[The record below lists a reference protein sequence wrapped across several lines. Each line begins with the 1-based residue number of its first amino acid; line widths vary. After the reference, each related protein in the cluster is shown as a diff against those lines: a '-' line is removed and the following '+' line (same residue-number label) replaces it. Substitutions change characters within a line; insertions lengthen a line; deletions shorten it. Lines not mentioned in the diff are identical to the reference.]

1 LSAALLALGL
11 LLLLLVLLP
20 AIKSKRKEAFVE
32 D

>member
-1 LSAALLALGL
+1 LLAVALLLVVM
-11 LLLLLVLLP
+11 VLLP